1 VHVAALVPAAHVAQF
16 EGHAWQVASVPEVP
30 EMMYPVEQ
38 LTATVALTQ
47 SDMPVGHAVHV
58 AVPSP

>member
-1 VHVAALVPAAHVAQF
+1 
-16 EGHAWQVASVPEVP
+16 VPEVP